1 MLLSASEE
9 AQNPRSRVLLFPSP
23 DGSLI
28 EDTSDSMFV
37 MSVCVM
43 VDEDSDSSAI
53 ELISLSELVQQ
64 GAAVGSNR
72 LSSRGAVVTW

>member
-1 MLLSASEE
+1 
-9 AQNPRSRVLLFPSP
+9 
-23 DGSLI
+23 
-28 EDTSDSMFV
+28 
-37 MSVCVM
+37 M